1 MLIFVFN
8 FFFLSLLN
16 TITISSF
23 SFLISLFQLSN
34 FKLLMTIAQLTNQY
48 LRSGE
53 EENKREKPNIWAWA
67 EARKFHGQG
76 CD

>member
-1 MLIFVFN
+1 
-8 FFFLSLLN
+8 
-16 TITISSF
+16 
-23 SFLISLFQLSN
+23 
-34 FKLLMTIAQLTNQY
+34 MTIAQLTNQY